1 MMRRIGSVRGRL
13 LLGLVALTVL
23 GMTVIDAAA
32 LFVLNVYGT
41 DRVDGALVEIQRNLP
56 SVAGHVVTVDGVTL
70 KQQMP
75 EGFLIVL
82 VAADGKVLDRS
93 QPHSLTGEPV
103 TAPDFPDPMPA
114 GWAAETLTLSS
125 SDTRFRV
132 RSFDLGDRAEVLWPG
147 RPDPVRFRYAIIG
160 GSLTPGENAVSQ
172 LLVFELIAT
181 GAAVIAVTMFGVVLF
196 NRSLREQRE
205 SEARLRDFVAA
216 ASHELRTP
224 LTTIRGWAELHRVSG
239 KPELAG
245 LALTRI
251 EQEADRMNDL
261 VDQLLQLASLEQ
273 DPDRSLR
280 REPVD
285 LRAIAAESVADASA
299 LDPEHPVDLDAP
311 EEVIVAGDEI
321 ALRQVV
327 RNLVGNALKHTPS
340 GTPVTVKVRF
350 GSLSVTDHGPGMS
363 PDVVTR
369 VFDRFYRAEGHTSAG
384 GTGLGLS
391 IVRSI
396 VRAHGGEV
404 SVSSEPDIG
413 STFTVSLPTVSSS
426 SDY

>member
-1 MMRRIGSVRGRL
+1 MRWLASVRGRL
-13 LLGLVALTVL
+13 LLGLIALTVL
-23 GMTVIDAAA
+23 GMAVIDAAA
-32 LFVLNVYGT
+32 LFVLNVYST
-41 DRVDGALVEIQRNLP
+41 DRVDRALVEIQRNLP

-70 KQQMP
+70 QQSMP
-75 EGFLIVL
+75 EGFMIAL
-82 VAADGKVLDRS
+82 VAPDGRILERS
-93 QPHSLTGEPV
+93 QPHSLTGEAV
-103 TAPDFPDPMPA
+103 TAPTFPDRVPA
-114 GWAAETLTLSS
+114 DWAAEPITLSS

-132 RSFDLGDRAEVLWPG
+132 RAFDLGDHAEVLWPG
-147 RPDPVRFRYAIIG
+147 RKDPVRFRYAVIG
-160 GSLTPGENAVSQ
+160 GSLTPGEDAVSQ

-181 GAAVIAVTMFGVVLF
+181 GAAVIAVSAFGAIVF
-196 NRSLREQRE
+196 NRSVRVQQRSEERLRE
-205 SEARLRDFVAA
+205 FVAA

-251 EQEADRMNDL
+251 EHEADRMNDL

-285 LRAIAAESVADASA
+285 LRAIAAESVADAA
-299 LDPEHPVDLDAP
+299 VLDAEHPIELDAP
-311 EEVIVAGDEI
+311 EQVVVAGDEI

-327 RNLVGNALKHTPS
+327 RNLVGNALKHTPA
-340 GTPVTVKVRF
+340 GTPVTVTVRD
-350 GSLSVTDHGPGMS
+350 GSLSVTDHGPGMA
-363 PDVVTR
+363 PDVVAR
-369 VFDRFYRAEGHTSAG
+369 VFDRFYRAEGRASQG

-396 VRAHGGEV
+396 VHAHGGEV
-404 SVSSEPDIG
+404 TASSETDVG